1 MAYNPFRNLGLKAVA
16 VGIATLLWAAVG
28 GEKIVERSLQVPL
41 ELQNRPEN
49 LEPVGEALSLIDVR
63 VRGTSTA
70 LGRLAPGDVMAV
82 LDVATAKLDRN
93 LFHLAPG
100 NVRAPFGVEVSYVG
114 PATVPLVFERL
125 VIKRVPVVAPV
136 EGEPAPGYEC
146 GRVTVEPADVEV
158 EGPESAIR
166 DLQQAT
172 TEPITL
178 KASAVR
184 VRETVA
190 IGIVN
195 SAVRLRVP
203 QNAVVTV
210 DIQPVPT
217 ERTISAV
224 PVRMQELRA
233 GQQARS
239 APPNV
244 SVTVRGDDETLTQ
257 LSVGAIE
264 ASVDLTGLGAG
275 RYTLPVR
282 VAPSQLFGVVR
293 VDPPQVQITIR

>member
-16 VGIATLLWAAVG
+16 VGIATLLWVAVG
-28 GEKIVERSLQVPL
+28 GEKIVERSLRVPL
-41 ELQNRPEN
+41 ELQNRPAE
-49 LEPVGEALSLIDVR
+49 LEPVGEPPGLIDVR

-114 PATVPLVFERL
+114 SATVPLVFERL
-125 VIKRVPVVAPV
+125 VIKKVPVVAPV
-136 EGEPAPGYEC
+136 EGEPAPGYEYR
-146 GRVTVEPADVEV
+146 RVTVEPADVEV

-166 DLQQAT
+166 DLRQAT

-178 KASAVR
+178 KASAAQ

-190 IGIVN
+190 IGILN
-195 SAVRLRVP
+195 SSVRLRRS

-210 DIQPVPT
+210 DIQPVRT
-217 ERTISAV
+217 ERTLSAV
-224 PVRMQELRA
+224 PVRMRELRA
-233 GQQARS
+233 GQQAQS

-244 SVTVRGDDETLTQ
+244 SVTVRGDGETLTQ

-282 VAPSQLFGVVR
+282 VVPSQLFGVVR
-293 VDPPQVQITIR
+293 VDPPQVRITIR